1 MSLLLYKFR
10 CWLDTSFKAWACGE
24 NVRTIVK
31 ATDWYTEIVVLP
43 DGKLINVQVRNITV
57 RIGRKGG
64 AIFLP
69 ELYLVSA
76 LELKAGPM
84 LFGRTAQHY
93 FDTLIKLSNSVK
105 KLGESVHRFI
115 KETER
120 TTVEI

>member
-1 MSLLLYKFR
+1 MRFMSYTTKYWLSGKFK
-10 CWLDTSFKAWACGE
+10 TWACGE

-43 DGKLINVQVRNITV
+43 DGQLVNVQVRNISV

-76 LELKAGPM
+76 LELKEGPM
-84 LFGRTAQHY
+84 LFDCTAQHY
-93 FDTLIKLSNSVK
+93 FDTLIKLSNNVK
-105 KLGESVHRFI
+105 KLGETVHRFI

>member
-10 CWLDTSFKAWACGE
+10 CWANNAE
-24 NVRTIVK
+24 
-31 ATDWYTEIVVLP
+31 Y
-43 DGKLINVQVRNITV
+43 
-57 RIGRKGG
+57 
-64 AIFLP
+64 
-69 ELYLVSA
+69 YLVSA

>member
-1 MSLLLYKFR
+1 MSFMSYTTKYWLSGKFK
-10 CWLDTSFKAWACGE
+10 TWACGE

-43 DGKLINVQVRNITV
+43 DGQLVNVQVRNISV

-84 LFGRTAQHY
+84 LFDCTAQHY
-93 FDTLIKLSNSVK
+93 FDTLIELGNRVK

>member
-1 MSLLLYKFR
+1 MSILIYNFR
-10 CWLDTSFKAWACGE
+10 CWLDTKFKTWACGE

-43 DGKLINVQVRNITV
+43 DGQLINVQVRNISV

-84 LFGRTAQHY
+84 LFDCTAQHY
-93 FDTLIKLSNSVK
+93 FDTLIELGNRVK
-105 KLGESVHRFI
+105 KLGETVHRFI